1 MTSQRIGVLFP
12 GQGSQFVGM
21 GRDVAEGFP
30 LARETFREAD
40 DSLGIALSRL
50 AWEGPDGELVL
61 TKNAQPAILVHSL
74 AVWRVVEDRLPGL
87 PVAIGAG
94 HSLGEF
100 SAYAAAGALSFTD
113 AVRAV
118 RRRGELMFRSGE
130 ERPGTMAAVIGLAD
144 DGVRSACEQATREG
158 SVVVPANYNSP
169 GQVVISGDAEAVDRV
184 GPLLKEAGAKR
195 VLPLN
200 VSGAFHSP
208 LMATAENG
216 LREHLEA
223 VEMRGPRFPVV
234 ANASAAPVT
243 EADGA
248 RRLLIEQLTSPVRW
262 TESVQAMAADG
273 ITRFLEVGPGNVLA
287 GLLRRIDRSL
297 SAVSV
302 GTAEEL
308 NTFLEKGEEAW
319 S

>member
-1 MTSQRIGVLFP
+1 
-12 GQGSQFVGM
+12 
-21 GRDVAEGFP
+21 
-30 LARETFREAD
+30 
-40 DSLGIALSRL
+40 
-50 AWEGPDGELVL
+50 
-61 TKNAQPAILVHSL
+61 
-74 AVWRVVEDRLPGL
+74 
-87 PVAIGAG
+87 
-94 HSLGEF
+94 
-100 SAYAAAGALSFTD
+100 
-113 AVRAV
+113 
-118 RRRGELMFRSGE
+118 
-130 ERPGTMAAVIGLAD
+130 
-144 DGVRSACEQATREG
+144 
-158 SVVVPANYNSP
+158 
-169 GQVVISGDAEAVDRV
+169 
-184 GPLLKEAGAKR
+184 
-195 VLPLN
+195 
-200 VSGAFHSP
+200 
-208 LMATAENG
+208 MATAEDG

-223 VEMRGPRFPVV
+223 VEMQAPRFPVV

>member
-1 MTSQRIGVLFP
+1 MTAQRIGVLFP

-21 GRDVAEGFP
+21 GHDVAEAFP
-30 LARETFREAD
+30 RARETFREAD
-40 DSLGIALSRL
+40 DTLGIALSRL
-50 AWEGPDGELVL
+50 AWEGPDEELVL

-74 AVWRVVEDRLPGL
+74 AVWRVIEERLGGL
-87 PVAIGAG
+87 PIALGVG

-100 SAYAAAGALSFTD
+100 SAYAAAGTLSFTD
-113 AVRAV
+113 AVQAV
-118 RRRGELMFRSGE
+118 RRRGELMYASGE

-144 DGVRSACEQATREG
+144 EAVRATCERASEEG
-158 SVVVPANYNSP
+158 SVVVPANFNSP
-169 GQVVISGDAEAVDRV
+169 GQVVVSGDAKAVERAA
-184 GPLLKEAGAKR
+184 PLLKEAGAKR

-208 LMATAENG
+208 LMGTAEAG
-216 LREHLEA
+216 LREHLEG
-223 VEMRGPRFPVV
+223 VEMRAPKFPVV
-234 ANASAAPVT
+234 ANASAVPVT
-243 EADGA
+243 EADEA

-262 TESVQAMAADG
+262 TESVQAMASGG